1 MINKASF
8 EHFRWGHRF
17 GASTTEKEALA
28 LTMDATTLSQK
39 TPTISSKSRSYM
51 MSRRSDEI
59 S

>member
-51 MSRRSDEI
+51 SRRSDEI

>member
-8 EHFRWGHRF
+8 EHFHWGHRF

-28 LTMDATTLSQK
+28 LTMDATTLGQK

-51 MSRRSDEI
+51 SRRSDEI